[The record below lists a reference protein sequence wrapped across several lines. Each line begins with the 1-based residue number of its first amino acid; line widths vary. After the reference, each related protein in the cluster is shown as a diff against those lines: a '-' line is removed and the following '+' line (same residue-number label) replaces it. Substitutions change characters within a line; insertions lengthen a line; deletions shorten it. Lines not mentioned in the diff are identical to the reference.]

1 MRKRV
6 PVRRLSL
13 GQLDVIL
20 RDDADGGKT
29 YGIYTNFDLH
39 GLRARP
45 LFSGVI
51 DRSIATELRRIAGE
65 MDIILEGGK

>member
-1 MRKRV
+1 MRKRT
-6 PVRRLSL
+6 PVRRLPL

-20 RDDADGGKT
+20 SDDPDGGRT

-51 DRSIATELRRIAGE
+51 ERSIATELRRIAGE
-65 MDIILEGGK
+65 MDTILDGGS